1 MEAFA
6 FAQQA
11 ADQAEAQ
18 NAITLLLAAINS
30 GLISIADANNLT
42 TTHIG
47 EIGVLDTPEEV
58 RDYVFFVLHETPEQ
72 RAARLAQQE
81 EQLRLVREQVRREV
95 QERTDARANTFR
107 GVANGVAN
115 GDAMNTGGK
124 RRRRRTRKARRYF

>member
-6 FAQQA
+6 LAQQA

-30 GLISIADANNLT
+30 GLISIDDANNLT

-47 EIGVLDTPEEV
+47 EIGVLETPQEV
-58 RDYVFFVLHETPEQ
+58 SDYVFFVLHETPEQ

-81 EQLRLVREQVRREV
+81 EQLRLVRDQVRREV
-95 QERTDARANTFR
+95 QERADARANTFH
-107 GVANGVAN
+107 GVAN